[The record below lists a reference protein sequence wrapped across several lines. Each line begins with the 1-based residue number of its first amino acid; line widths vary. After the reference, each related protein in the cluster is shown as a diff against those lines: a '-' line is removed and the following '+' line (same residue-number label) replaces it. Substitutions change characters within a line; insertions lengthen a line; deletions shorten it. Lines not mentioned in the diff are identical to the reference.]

1 VRREKLINY
10 VEGAREGMKVRRKG
24 KGKALKRIRGIIEEI
39 WRMIKKIGRRKTNDF
54 RKDVRVA

>member
-1 VRREKLINY
+1 
-10 VEGAREGMKVRRKG
+10 MKVRRKG